1 MIEMGERV
9 RVLHIDDEPDFAETT
24 AALLESEDS
33 RFDIETVNSVS
44 DGLTRIAD
52 GRFDCIVSDY
62 DLGDRTGIEL
72 LKEVRTE
79 YPELPFILFT
89 GKGSEEIASQAFSAG
104 ATDYLQKKGGTG
116 QHELLANRIQNTVKQ
131 YQTTRAQQWLVDLV
145 ENTDRVIFSFTA
157 DWDDVLFM
165 SSSYE
170 EVWGR
175 TIATLKSAPTD
186 FLQGIHPDDREK
198 VRKAM
203 DGVSEGTQLDIEF
216 RVNPDEDYGRWV
228 RAHME
233 PIGTGTETENR
244 IGGFA
249 ADITEHRRR
258 QNRHKRQRETL
269 LKLATDDAVTSG
281 DFQTAVQRITEA
293 AAHVLEV
300 PRVNV
305 WLVDDAGDTEV
316 LKCTDHY
323 ETQTDSHEQGPV
335 LVCEDYPA
343 YLRALESHQAI
354 DAVDALADPR
364 TAELHDYLTD
374 NDIGALLDG
383 TLRSEGDVIGVVCHE
398 HVGET
403 REWTD
408 DEIDFASDIADLVH
422 RALRNR
428 ERREREEELK
438 QYRSYIDRV
447 FDTIDDVFFVLA
459 EDGSLIRWNDTV
471 TKVTGY
477 TDSEIES
484 MDPVDFM
491 TEADRDET
499 VAAIEQVID
508 EGHAQLEASVVTKDG
523 TTIPYEFVANRV
535 NHPDGTTRIVGIGR
549 DISARLEREQKLKR
563 IREQMAFALDITD
576 SILWAID
583 LETEKSTDYGPTERV
598 FGAEPE
604 GIDDF
609 ITNVVH
615 PDDRETVSKVFAE
628 IRERKTEEFNVE
640 FRTVPSPDE
649 TRWVL
654 SIGYIRND
662 ETQEP
667 DRLVGLATDVTE
679 RRKRE
684 RELQRQNDRLEEF
697 TSVVSHD
704 LRNPLSVA
712 EGRLRLAQ
720 VDCDSEHL
728 DDVETALARIDTLVT
743 DLLTLAREGE
753 EAGEHDILNLGEVAR
768 TCWKT
773 VETADVTLEIELD
786 HEVRADRSRLR
797 QLFENC
803 YRNAVEHG
811 GEAVTITVGHLDGG
825 FYIEDDGPGIPEG
838 DNEEVFKA
846 GHSTNT
852 EGTGFGLSIIQQ
864 VVEAHDWNI
873 RATTGSAGGARFEI
887 TGVKFSDK

>member
-1 MIEMGERV
+1 MLEMVERI
-9 RVLHIDDEPDFAETT
+9 RVLHIDDEPDLAETT
-24 AALLESEDS
+24 ASLLEYEDS
-33 RFDIETVNSVS
+33 RFNIETADSVS

-52 GRFDCIVSDY
+52 GKFDCIVSDY

-72 LKEVRTE
+72 LKEIRNE
-79 YPELPFILFT
+79 YPNLPFILFT
-89 GKGSEEIASQAFSAG
+89 GKGSEDVASQAFSAG
-104 ATDYLQKKGGTG
+104 ATDYLQKKGGTS
-116 QHELLANRIQNTVKQ
+116 QYELLANRIQNAVKQ
-131 YQTTRAQQWLVDLV
+131 YQSTRAQQWLVDLV
-145 ENTDRVIFSFTA
+145 ENTDRVVFSFTA

-175 TIATLKSAPTD
+175 PIATLQSNPTD
-186 FLQGIHPDDREK
+186 FLQGIHPDDRET
-198 VRKAM
+198 VRNAM
-203 DGVSEGTQLDIEF
+203 DRVSEGTQLDIEF

-233 PIGTGTETENR
+233 PIGTGTDPGNR

-258 QNRHKRQRETL
+258 QDRHKRQRETL

-305 WLVDDAGDTEV
+305 WLVDDAGDTEM
-316 LKCTDHY
+316 LKCIDHY
-323 ETQTDSHEQGPV
+323 DTQTESHEQGPV
-335 LVCEDYPA
+335 LVCKDYPA

-354 DAVDALADPR
+354 DATDALEDPR
-364 TAELHDYLTD
+364 TTELQDYLTD

-398 HVGET
+398 HVGDT

-408 DEIDFASDIADLVH
+408 DEIDFASDIADIVH

-428 ERREREEELK
+428 ERTEREEELA

-459 EDGSLIRWNDTV
+459 EDGSLIRWNDSFS
-471 TKVTGY
+471 KVTGY
-477 TDSEIES
+477 TDTEIES

-499 VAAIEQVID
+499 VAAIARVID
-508 EGHAQLEASVVTKDG
+508 EGHAQLEASLETKDG
-523 TTIPYEFVANRV
+523 TTIPYEFVTNRV
-535 NHPDGTTRIVGIGR
+535 SHPDGMTRLVGIGR
-549 DISARLEREQKLKR
+549 DISARLEREQKLER
-563 IREQMAFALDITD
+563 IREQMAFALDFTD

-583 LETEKSTDYGPTERV
+583 LETEKSTEYGPTERV
-598 FGAEPE
+598 FGVEPD

-609 ITNVVH
+609 IANVVH
-615 PDDRETVSKVFAE
+615 PDDREKVSKVFE
-628 IRERKTEEFNVE
+628 EVREHETEEFNVE

-654 SIGYIRND
+654 SIGYVRNV

-684 RELQRQNDRLEEF
+684 RELQRQNARLEEF

-720 VDCDSEHL
+720 ADCDSEHL
-728 DDVETALARIDTLVT
+728 EDVETALARIDTLVS

-753 EAGEHDILNLGEVAR
+753 EAVEQDVFNLGEVAR
-768 TCWKT
+768 SCWKT
-773 VETADVTLEIELD
+773 VETADATLEIELD
-786 HEVRADRSRLR
+786 HEVCADRNRLR

-838 DNEEVFKA
+838 DKEEVFKA

-852 EGTGFGLSIIQQ
+852 DGTGFGLSIIQQ
-864 VVEAHDWNI
+864 IVEAHDWNI

-887 TGVKFSDK
+887 TGVEFSDK